1 MLNTIK
7 NYLISFKKMN
17 TAANINN
24 FFLLL
29 QQFSFFIMAL
39 SLILL
44 VLCLINPH
52 IWDIHV
58 TQMESL
64 DDDELKNIVKET
76 SQHTNRALDALT
88 DFSKNPNI
96 TVDVSPRVETVVK
109 TISNT
114 ATVMTGVY
122 LGAKFAETVPTLQG
136 KVAVVAA
143 TAVATVSAK
152 TILDLSFKDQT
163 ITPKTTTTNDEPPSP
178 TDENWTINSALEPES
193 FGLSYF
199 LDSIESTQNL
209 LTYLEALLALSSVI
223 ASMST
228 YAMICVLLNYVDFNK
243 IKWLENKPKLLKY
256 LEKGKSARLLMLT
269 PALIIILFSSWVSVY
284 GLSHILIVLIKY
296 ISLLK

>member
-58 TQMESL
+58 TQMEGL

-76 SQHTNRALDALT
+76 SQHPNRALDALT

-114 ATVMTGVY
+114 ATIMTGVY
-122 LGAKFAETVPTLQG
+122 LGTKFAETVPTLQG

-163 ITPKTTTTNDEPPSP
+163 ITPKTTTTNDEPLSP

>member
-1 MLNTIK
+1 MIFSLIILGL
-7 NYLISFKKMN
+7 YLIYPQN
-17 TAANINN
+17 
-24 FFLLL
+24 
-29 QQFSFFIMAL
+29 
-39 SLILL
+39 
-44 VLCLINPH
+44 
-52 IWDIHV
+52 WDINI
-58 TQMESL
+58 TFMEG
-64 DDDELKNIVKET
+64 
-76 SQHTNRALDALT
+76 LDAFT
-88 DFSKNPNI
+88 EFSKKTNV
-96 TVDVSPRVETVVK
+96 TVDVSPRVESVVK

-122 LGAKFAETVPTLQG
+122 LGTKFADAVPTLQG

-143 TAVATVSAK
+143 TVVATVSAK
-152 TILDLSFKDQT
+152 TILDLSRGGEPPLAHGSGAEPSPGAFKDNT

-178 TDENWTINSALEPES
+178 TDENWTINSALEPEFFS
-193 FGLSYF
+193 LSYF
-199 LDSIESTQNL
+199 LDSIESTQDL

-269 PALIIILFSSWVSVY
+269 PALIIILFSSWISVY